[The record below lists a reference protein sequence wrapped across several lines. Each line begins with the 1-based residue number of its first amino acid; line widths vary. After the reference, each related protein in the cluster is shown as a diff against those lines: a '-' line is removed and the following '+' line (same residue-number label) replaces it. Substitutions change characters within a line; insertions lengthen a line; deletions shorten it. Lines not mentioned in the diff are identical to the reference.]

1 MDQSRGSV
9 LQLAVRSPSLSLLD
23 GKMRI
28 AKAFPPREV
37 QTSLEREKV
46 LAGEGVG
53 SDAHSLRLGGRVG
66 KQEAEADPLMYDGVA
81 GSGLE
86 TPLIRIG
93 EEQGRAFFLLLILS
107 STCFDKP
114 PPNRATPCVDRKG
127 LAKPVTGRSKN
138 GFQA

>member
-93 EEQGRAFFLLLILS
+93 EEQGRAFALHCKLHLVLSFPEPTLQRYKPLKWKSHGELS
-107 STCFDKP
+107 SE
-114 PPNRATPCVDRKG
+114 
-127 LAKPVTGRSKN
+127 
-138 GFQA
+138 